1 LEPVPSEQGSCA
13 EQTQNIIDI
22 SINSIDIL
30 TNSTDIC
37 GNLNDI
43 LSLFCVISQFVLRL
57 CPVCAA
63 VLSGFV
69 CGSPRVAVN
78 TWQSGGEAWF

>member
-43 LSLFCVISQFVLRL
+43 LSLFCAISLFVLRNIRL
-57 CPVCAA
+57 CAA
-63 VLSGFV
+63 ALSGFV
-69 CGSPRVAVN
+69 CGSPRVAVD
-78 TWQSGGEAWF
+78 TWQSGGGAWF